1 MKVKRTRNNGT
12 LSNPLV
18 QAEHAVVFGQPHRLI
33 THTTTAM
40 NQIQQA
46 WFSHAG
52 PSTAVQTPQSLQDY

>member
-1 MKVKRTRNNGT
+1 M
-12 LSNPLV
+12 
-18 QAEHAVVFGQPHRLI
+18 QAEHDVVFGQPHRLI